1 VKNLVSNLLDTTVV
15 GGFSRIGYEVRS
27 RLNSFEDVTTLDL
40 ADRRIVVTGPTSG
53 LGHETCVMLA
63 RAGADLVLVG
73 RDEARTVAAAERID
87 TLGSGE
93 VSFVVCDMGNLGAV
107 NAASRTIASGGAV
120 DALVHNAGAL
130 THERVLT
137 PQGFEST
144 VATHVLG
151 PFLMTSMLVDTVA
164 GVDGRVV
171 TVSSGGMYSAD
182 LPRVAGGRTLEMNE
196 LQYNGTRQYAIAKR
210 AQVVLNEMWSEKRPD
225 VHFAAMHPGWADTP
239 GVKSSLPTFRT
250 VTRPLLRTPRQ
261 GADTI
266 AWLAAA
272 DTLPAPSG
280 TFWCD
285 REPRSTHK
293 TATSRATDTPDRRRD
308 LWNWCESVT
317 RPFAA

>member
-1 VKNLVSNLLDTTVV
+1 MKNLVSNLLDTTVV

-93 VSFVVCDMGNLGAV
+93 VSFVVCDMGNLEAV

-210 AQVVLNEMWSEKRPD
+210 AQVVLNEMWAEKRPD

>member
-1 VKNLVSNLLDTTVV
+1 
-15 GGFSRIGYEVRS
+15 VRS

-93 VSFVVCDMGNLGAV
+93 VSFVVCDMGNLEAV

-210 AQVVLNEMWSEKRPD
+210 AQVVLNEMWAEKRPD

>member
-93 VSFVVCDMGNLGAV
+93 VSFVVCDMGNLETV